1 MNHLDEN
8 VLILRA
14 GQVQLAIDAADRGL
28 AYGDGLFETL
38 LVHDGQPVWW
48 AQHWQRLQR
57 GAAVLAMDIPA
68 EAPLLSACQTLL
80 TQAPARCVLKIIVSR
95 GSGGRGYRP
104 PMPAEPVA
112 ILSWHPAPE
121 AVGLVRLR
129 WCELRWAV
137 QPRLAGI
144 KHLNRLE
151 QVLARAEWTDPA
163 VFDGLVLDTE
173 GRVVSATSANV
184 FALVNGRWCTPPVQS
199 CGIAGLLRAWI
210 LENVESGVEADLTVA
225 QIESAQAVFLCNA
238 VRGILAVRQLG
249 DRVWPAHPAIAAL
262 SQALASAQPAFAMQ
276 ET

>member
-1 MNHLDEN
+1 MSGPGEN

-14 GQVQLAIDAADRGL
+14 GVVQPTFDVADRGL

-38 LVHDGQPVWW
+38 LVHESEPVWW

-57 GAAVLAMDIPA
+57 GGTALVMDLPDEAVLRGACRK
-68 EAPLLSACQTLL
+68 LLE
-80 TQAPARCVLKIIVSR
+80 QAPARCVLKMIVSR

-112 ILSWHPAPE
+112 ILSWHPAPD
-121 AVGLVRLR
+121 AVGPVRLR
-129 WCELRWAV
+129 WCELRWAA

-163 VFDGLVLDTE
+163 IFDGLVLDTR
-173 GRVVSATSANV
+173 GHVISATSANV
-184 FALVNGRWCTPPVQS
+184 FALVQGRWCTPAVHGS
-199 CGIAGLLRAWI
+199 GIAGLLRAWL
-210 LENVESGVEADLTVA
+210 LENIEGAVEAGLTVA
-225 QIESAQAVFLCNA
+225 QIESAEAIFLCNA
-238 VRGILAVRQLG
+238 VRGILPVRQLG
-249 DRVWPAHPAIAAL
+249 ERVWPAHPAIAAL
-262 SQALASAQPAFAMQ
+262 SQALASAQPAFASQ

>member
-1 MNHLDEN
+1 MSSPGEN

-14 GQVQLAIDAADRGL
+14 GQVQPALDLADRAL

-38 LVHDGQPVWW
+38 LVHAGEPVWW

-57 GAAVLAMDIPA
+57 GAAALVMDLPDEAVLR
-68 EAPLLSACQTLL
+68 EACRKLLE
-80 TQAPARCVLKIIVSR
+80 QAPARCVLKIIVSR

-104 PMPAEPVA
+104 PRAAEPVA
-112 ILSWHPAPE
+112 ILSRHPAPD
-121 AVGLVRLR
+121 AVGPVRLR
-129 WCELRWAV
+129 WCKLRWAA

-163 VFDGLVLDTE
+163 IFDGLVLDAQDH
-173 GRVVSATSANV
+173 VVSATSANV
-184 FALVNGRWCTPPVQS
+184 FALVQGRWCTPAVHGS
-199 CGIAGLLRAWI
+199 GIAGLLRAWV
-210 LENVESGVEADLTVA
+210 LENVEGAVEADLTVTDL
-225 QIESAQAVFLCNA
+225 ESAQAVFLCNA
-238 VRGILAVRQLG
+238 VRGILPVRQLG
-249 DRVWPAHPAIAAL
+249 ERVWPAHPAIAAL